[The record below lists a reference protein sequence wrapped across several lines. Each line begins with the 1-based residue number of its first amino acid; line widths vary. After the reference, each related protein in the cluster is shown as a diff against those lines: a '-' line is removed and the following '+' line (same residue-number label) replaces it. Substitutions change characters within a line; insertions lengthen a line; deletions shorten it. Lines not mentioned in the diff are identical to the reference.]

1 MARVCFEAGLAR
13 RALKELRAGGVSPRV
28 AACFGLCY
36 EPELGTAHAE
46 WLVPLAAYEAL
57 TGRQRALCMLA
68 GAALAVAREAQRRAG
83 WLQDPRERAMREE
96 LGRLNEEVFGAADRE
111 RERQGELGRRHGYA
125 NARELARRLYL
136 THLAGDVP
144 HLPAPD
150 FARLLEPFMRA
161 APERFGL
168 RRNLRLQP
176 ILPPLAT
183 VADWLRPI
191 EPPALRRGRGRP
203 RK

>member
-1 MARVCFEAGLAR
+1 MPRVWFEAGLAR
-13 RALKELRAGGVSPRV
+13 RALRELRAGGVSPRV
-28 AACFGLCY
+28 AAGFGLRY
-36 EPELGTAHAE
+36 EPELGSAHAE
-46 WLVPLAAYEAL
+46 WLVPLAEFEAL
-57 TGRQRALCMLA
+57 TARQRALCMLT

-83 WLQDPRERAMREE
+83 GLQDPRERAMREE
-96 LGRLNEEVFGAADRE
+96 LGRLAEGVFGAADRE

-125 NARELARRLYL
+125 DARELARRLYL

-176 ILPPLAT
+176 ILPQLAT

>member
-1 MARVCFEAGLAR
+1 MPRVWFEAGLAR
-13 RALKELRAGGVSPRV
+13 RALRELRAGGVSPRV
-28 AACFGLCY
+28 AAGFGLCY
-36 EPELGTAHAE
+36 EPELGSAHAE
-46 WLVPLAAYEAL
+46 WLVPLAEFEAL
-57 TGRQRALCMLA
+57 TARQRALCMLT

-83 WLQDPRERAMREE
+83 PLQDARERAMREE
-96 LGRLNEEVFGAADRE
+96 LARIEWEAFGAADRD

>member
-1 MARVCFEAGLAR
+1 MPRVWFEAELAR
-13 RALKELRAGGVSPRV
+13 RALRELRAQGVSPRV
-28 AACFGLCY
+28 AACFGLCF
-36 EPELGTAHAE
+36 EPELWSAHAE
-46 WLVPLAAYEAL
+46 WLVPLAEYEDL
-57 TGRQRALCMLA
+57 TDRQRALCMLA

-83 WLQDPRERAMREE
+83 PLQDPRERAMREE

-125 NARELARRLYL
+125 DARELARRLYL

-168 RRNLRLQP
+168 RRDLLLRP
-176 ILPPLAT
+176 KLPPLAT

>member
-1 MARVCFEAGLAR
+1 MARVWFEAGLAR

-83 WLQDPRERAMREE
+83 PLQDARERAMREE
-96 LGRLNEEVFGAADRE
+96 LARIEWEAFGAADRD

-125 NARELARRLYL
+125 DARELARRLYL